1 MIPMFDISGDL
12 LNWAVLS
19 IHVILSILN
28 VDFLEK
34 FVLPW
39 IIRSCNLVHDV

>member
-1 MIPMFDISGDL
+1 MIPVFEISGDL
-12 LNWAVLS
+12 LIWAVLP

-39 IIRSCNLVHDV
+39 IIRSHTLVHDA